1 MEAPDVKSDS
11 ALEGEGKAPPPE
23 DFLIKVC
30 GITNLEDALLSV
42 ELGANALGFNFY
54 VKSPRFIEL
63 DATARILEQLPPK
76 VLTVGLV
83 VFGAGDQNPDSYG
96 GTRTKNREIL
106 TPICELNIDA
116 FQFHGLEDRNE
127 VPEVGQRIFIAT
139 SPEMANHFSSHE
151 IIIDTSWG
159 SGLVADWDLVGRTV
173 QVPFALSG
181 GLTPDNV
188 GEALARLHPVGV
200 DVCSGVELA
209 PGRKDPD
216 KLRAFLGVV
225 RAYVSRS
232 NS

>member
-11 ALEGEGKAPPPE
+11 ALEGELKAPESE

-54 VKSPRFIEL
+54 AKSPRFIEL
-63 DATARILEQLPPK
+63 EAASRILEQLPAQ
-76 VLTVGLV
+76 VLKVGLV
-83 VFGAGDQNPDSYG
+83 VFGPQDSKPDSPG
-96 GTRTKNREIL
+96 GTGIENRELL
-106 TPICELNIDA
+106 TPICELGIDA
-116 FQFHGLEDRNE
+116 FQFHGLGDRNE
-127 VPEVGQRIFIAT
+127 VPDVDQRIFIAT

-159 SGLVADWDLVGRTV
+159 SGLVADWDKVARTV
-173 QVPFALSG
+173 QVPFTLSG

-188 GEALARLHPVGV
+188 GEALAQLHPAGV